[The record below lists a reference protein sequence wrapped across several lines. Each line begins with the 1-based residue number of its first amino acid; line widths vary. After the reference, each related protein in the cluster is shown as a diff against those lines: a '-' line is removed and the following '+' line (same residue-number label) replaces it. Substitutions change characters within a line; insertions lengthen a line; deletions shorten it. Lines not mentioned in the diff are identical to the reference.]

1 MGKPS
6 VEDRLAIYDTFVR
19 YMRAIDTGDI
29 DTLVSCF
36 TEDGALDSPAVGVYS
51 GKKGIREFAA
61 RFAKFN
67 ERGSQLRHV
76 ISNMEIEMTGSD
88 RAEVKCYLTAFV
100 THDGK
105 SRLLA
110 PGTYDCRLRKE
121 NGEWLFEYR
130 LVRMD
135 SDYTL
140 DGI

>member
-1 MGKPS
+1 MAS
-6 VEDRLAIYDTFVR
+6 ASLEDRAAINDRFVR
-19 YMRAIDTGDI
+19 YMRAIDTGDV

-36 TEDGALDSPAVGVYS
+36 TEDGQLDSPAVGVYS
-51 GKKGIREFAA
+51 GKKGIREFAT

-67 ERGSQLRHV
+67 ERGFQLRHV
-76 ISNMEIEMTGSD
+76 ISNMEIEMTGPD
-88 RAEVKCYLTAFV
+88 KAHAKCYLTAFV
-100 THDGK
+100 TSDGK

-110 PGTYDCRLRKE
+110 PGTYDCRLRRE

-135 SDYTL
+135 ADYTL